1 MIDIIMGLLFIALI
15 LFIIYHVINEIILC
29 KQAEKEL
36 MILLQEETDYWRK
49 RAEDNEETILGL
61 TEEISRLKKK

>member
-61 TEEISRLKKK
+61 TEEISRLKK

>member
-1 MIDIIMGLLFIALI
+1 MGLLFIALI

-61 TEEISRLKKK
+61 TEEISRLKK